1 MRKRLIA
8 LCGISA
14 VVMMGAGGAAYA
26 AASSGTAVQPP
37 EGVYACVNATGQINY
52 LEFREPIPHA
62 CEYGDNLWQLN
73 VGNDVVPTPRP
84 THTVIQGSNIATTGV
99 PAGKTNQSQV
109 IALVVPSGSH
119 VTGTPVVG
127 ITGAGNSVSLTSIIR
142 SSPGSVTVNYTTV
155 STGPTA
161 TYTISVNYN
170 YEN

>member
-73 VGNDVVPTPRP
+73 VGNDVVPTVTVTSDAQRFAVANGVLVQQFTLSNFPAGTHVVGGVTAVSGP
-84 THTVIQGSNIATTGV
+84 THIPVTASRSGNVVTVTFAT
-99 PAGKTNQSQV
+99 A
-109 IALVVPSGSH
+109 
-119 VTGTPVVG
+119 
-127 ITGAGNSVSLTSIIR
+127 
-142 SSPGSVTVNYTTV
+142 PGSGTTTV
-155 STGPTA
+155 S
-161 TYTISVNYN
+161 ISYN